1 MVAVLDAWAILALL
15 GGEPAGPRVAAAIA
29 TGGAGVSWINLGEV
43 YYKLVRRRDASAA
56 DQGLQRILAE
66 VRAEEPGRA
75 LVLDAARMKAR
86 GGISYADCFALATA
100 KRHDAPLF
108 TGDPEI
114 VAMGDD
120 VEVIDLR
127 GVS

>member
-29 TGGAGVSWINLGEV
+29 AGGAGVSWINLGEV

-56 DQGLQRILAE
+56 GQGLQPILAE

-86 GGISYADCFALATA
+86 GGIS
-100 KRHDAPLF
+100 
-108 TGDPEI
+108 
-114 VAMGDD
+114 
-120 VEVIDLR
+120 
-127 GVS
+127 